1 MQQIAVSSN
10 GMTPAHRP
18 LHILV
23 NSSPEAASAQCG
35 RCPRNYAVG
44 GTVQITHMNKIQLF
58 MIII

>member
-1 MQQIAVSSN
+1 MQRIAVSSN
-10 GMTPAHRP
+10 RMTPARRP